1 VGLLGILKAGGAYVP
16 LDPSYPQ
23 ERLAYMLQDSMPVA
37 LLTQTGMQ
45 ERLPNPAQANWVIPV
60 LLLDGAAMAR
70 QASHNPDPALL
81 GLTARHLAYVIYTS
95 GSTGMPKGVM
105 VAHQSVVNFLR

>member
-1 VGLLGILKAGGAYVP
+1 VP

-45 ERLPNPAQANWVIPV
+45 ERLPAAAEAGLAIPV
-60 LLLDGAAMAR
+60 LLLDRAEDGAAMAR
-70 QASHNPDPALL
+70 QASYNPDPALL